1 MIKYITLALKGMAMG
16 MAEVVPGVSGGTI
29 AFITGIYEELLNTIK
44 ELTPKKLL
52 LLKNEGFASFWKA
65 INGNFLLGLFAGMLM
80 GLVVGVLV
88 ISHLLETQPI
98 LVWSFFFGLIAA
110 SVIYV
115 ARQIEK
121 WTLTEIVLL
130 IITTALSYYIT
141 IASPSQG
148 PQQLWFVFLAGFIAI
163 CALMLPGVSGS
174 FLLLLM
180 GMYQYIVTDNVKA
193 LISNFNTESL
203 VVVLVFGLGCLAGVL
218 TFSRVLSWTFKNY
231 RTPTL
236 AALTGFLIGSLNKV
250 WPWKEVL
257 TSRVNS
263 HGEEI
268 AVQTKS
274 ILPASFT
281 GEPQVVMAIVMMVV
295 GFILILAM
303 DKMSNKKVE

>member
-1 MIKYITLALKGMAMG
+1 MIKYLTLALKGMAMG

-44 ELTPKKLL
+44 GFTPKKLL
-52 LLKNEGFASFWKA
+52 LIKKEGFASFWKA
-65 INGNFLLGLFAGMLM
+65 INGNFLLGLFAGMLL

-110 SVIYV
+110 SVVYV

-121 WTLTEIVLL
+121 WTLVEIILL
-130 IITTALSYYIT
+130 ILTTALSYYIT

-148 PQQLWFVFLAGFIAI
+148 PQQLWFVFLSGFIAI

-203 VVVLVFGLGCLAGVL
+203 VVVIVFGLGCLAGVL

-250 WPWKEVL
+250 WPWKQVL
-257 TSRVNS
+257 TSRINS

-274 ILPASFT
+274 ILPSSFV
-281 GEPQVVMAIVMMVV
+281 GEPQIFMAIVMMLV

-303 DKMSNKKVE
+303 DKMSNNKVE

>member
-1 MIKYITLALKGMAMG
+1 MIKYVTLALKGMAMG

-44 ELTPKKLL
+44 GLTPKKLL

-80 GLVVGVLV
+80 GLIVGVLV

-130 IITTALSYYIT
+130 ILTTALSYYIT

-250 WPWKEVL
+250 WPWKQVL
-257 TSRVNS
+257 TTRINS

-274 ILPASFT
+274 ILPSSFV
-281 GEPQVVMAIVMMVV
+281 GEPQVVMAVLMMVV
-295 GFILILAM
+295 GFVLILAM

>member
-1 MIKYITLALKGMAMG
+1 MTNYLTLALKGMAMG

-44 ELTPKKLL
+44 NFTPIKLVIL
-52 LLKNEGFASFWKA
+52 RKDGFASFWKS
-65 INGNFLLGLFAGMLM
+65 INGNFLLGLGTGMLL
-80 GLVVGVLV
+80 GLIVGVFV

-110 SVIYV
+110 SVVYV
-115 ARQIEK
+115 AKQIKK
-121 WTLTEIVLL
+121 WSFLEIILL
-130 IITTALSYYIT
+130 IVTTAVSYYIT
-141 IASPSQG
+141 IAAPSEG
-148 PQQLWFVFLAGFIAI
+148 PQELWFVFLSGFIAI

-193 LISNFNTESL
+193 LISNFSVDSL
-203 VVVLVFGLGCLAGVL
+203 IVVIVFGLGCLAGL
-218 TFSRVLSWTFKNY
+218 LSFSRVLSWTFKKY
-231 RTPTL
+231 RIPTL
-236 AALTGFLIGSLNKV
+236 AALSGFLIGSLNKV

-257 TSRVNS
+257 TSRINS

-274 ILPASFT
+274 ILPSSFE
-281 GEPQVVMAIVMMVV
+281 GDPQIFMAIVMMVV
-295 GFILILAM
+295 GFVLILGM
-303 DKMSNKKVE
+303 DKLSNNKVE

>member
-1 MIKYITLALKGMAMG
+1 MIKYVTLALKGMAMG

-44 ELTPKKLL
+44 GLTPKKLL

-130 IITTALSYYIT
+130 ILTTALSYYIT

-250 WPWKEVL
+250 WPWKQVL
-257 TSRVNS
+257 TTRINS

-274 ILPASFT
+274 ILPSSFA
-281 GEPQVVMAIVMMVV
+281 GEPQVVMAVLMMVV
-295 GFILILAM
+295 GFVLILAM